1 MSASL
6 GVGTG
11 EEDGPCQFDGDCRIT
26 RSLKGVHFDQ
36 PGKPRFSGV
45 LRLARSPG
53 HPIGGLS
60 DTGAATPDCRWTAG
74 GPVHSCHRKRTQVR
88 GV

>member
-1 MSASL
+1 VSASL

-36 PGKPRFSGV
+36 PGKPRFSGA
-45 LRLARSPG
+45 LRLARSQG

-60 DTGAATPDCRWTAG
+60 DTGAATPDCR
-74 GPVHSCHRKRTQVR
+74 
-88 GV
+88 